1 MGLAKLD
8 RPCIFVALRK
18 NNLRKQ
24 VGEKERARCTD
35 LQPGMGPWLYLGR
48 AWRSFNRISM
58 CRLPQP
64 PHAGRAFQ
72 LRCGHNLY
80 RAGSL
85 FPIPFVDDS
94 HFTAGEN

>member
-48 AWRSFNRISM
+48 AWRSFNRFSM
-58 CRLPQP
+58 CRSP
-64 PHAGRAFQ
+64 PTCREGVSIEMWA
-72 LRCGHNLY
+72 
-80 RAGSL
+80 
-85 FPIPFVDDS
+85 
-94 HFTAGEN
+94 